1 MNSGPGRSRD
11 WTSLS
16 HRSILTLLGVGL
28 LCGCGG
34 PISSEEPGFVS
45 IFDGESLEGWRAA
58 GGGTSRDWS
67 VQDGRLVGICQGRSS
82 YLLWKDQELRDFE
95 LKLSYR
101 LLTEANTGI
110 DIRSRVD
117 VTGKRPFESYHADLG
132 HVGIGKNI
140 LGSWDFH
147 FGSRPE
153 PDNPRGTR
161 LVIGAD
167 ETPQLTAIEDPLT
180 LDDVNR
186 RPEWN
191 RVHII
196 ARGNHC
202 RFLIN
207 GKLSSEFTDNAE
219 SGRLEKGGIAL
230 QLHDPGVHVEFK
242 DMRLKRL

>member
-1 MNSGPGRSRD
+1 MNSGPGRNHD

-16 HRSILTLLGVGL
+16 HRSILTLLGVAL

-34 PISSEEPGFVS
+34 PTSGEETGFVS
-45 IFDGESLEGWRAA
+45 IFDGQSLEGWRAA
-58 GGGTSRDWS
+58 GGGTSRDWA
-67 VQDGRLVGICQGRSS
+67 VQDGRLIGNCQGRSS
-82 YLLWKDQELRDFE
+82 YLLWKDQDLRDFE

-110 DIRSRVD
+110 DIRSRPD
-117 VTGKRPFESYHADLG
+117 VTGKRAFESYHADLG

-167 ETPQLTAIEDPLT
+167 ETPQLTDLEDPLT
-180 LDDVNR
+180 LVDMNR

-202 RFLIN
+202 RFFIN

-242 DMRLKRL
+242 DIRLKRF

>member
-1 MNSGPGRSRD
+1 MNSRPGRSRD

-16 HRSILTLLGVGL
+16 RHSIVTFLSVAF
-28 LCGCGG
+28 LCGCADPASGED
-34 PISSEEPGFVS
+34 SGFVS
-45 IFDGESLEGWRAA
+45 IFDGESLEGWQAA
-58 GGGTSRDWS
+58 GGGTSQDWS
-67 VQDGRLVGICQGRSS
+67 AQDGRLIGICRGRTS
-82 YLLWKDQELRDFE
+82 YLVWKDQDLRDFE

-110 DIRSRVD
+110 DIRSRPD
-117 VTGKRPFESYHADLG
+117 FTGKRHFESYHADLG
-132 HVGIGKNI
+132 HVGIGENI

-153 PDNPRGTR
+153 PGNPRGTR

-167 ETPQLTAIEDPLT
+167 ETPRLTRIENPLTA
-180 LDDVNR
+180 DDVNR

-202 RFLIN
+202 RFFIN

-242 DMRLKRL
+242 EIRLKRL

>member
-1 MNSGPGRSRD
+1 MNSGPGRNRD
-11 WTSLS
+11 WTRLV
-16 HRSILTLLGVGL
+16 HRSILTLLGVVL
-28 LCGCGG
+28 LCGCGSPASG
-34 PISSEEPGFVS
+34 EETGFVS
-45 IFDGESLEGWRAA
+45 IFDGESLEGWRPA

-67 VQDGRLVGICQGRSS
+67 VRDGRLVGICQGRSS
-82 YLLWKDQELRDFE
+82 YLLWKDQDLRDFE

-110 DIRSRVD
+110 DIRSRPD
-117 VTGKRPFESYHADLG
+117 VTGKRAFESYHADLG

-153 PDNPRGTR
+153 PGNPRGTR

-167 ETPQLTAIEDPLT
+167 ETPQLTDLEDPLT
-180 LDDVNR
+180 LVDMNR

-202 RFLIN
+202 RFFIN

-242 DMRLKRL
+242 DIRLKRL

>member
-1 MNSGPGRSRD
+1 MMTRPDRTRD
-11 WTSLS
+11 GARLFPLLILALLTSVLP
-16 HRSILTLLGVGL
+16 L
-28 LCGCGG
+28 GCGG
-34 PISSEEPGFVS
+34 SASNEDEGFVA
-45 IFDGESLEGWRAA
+45 IFDGKSLEGWQAA
-58 GGGTSRDWS
+58 GGGTLQDWS
-67 VQDGRLVGICQGRSS
+67 VQEGRLIGKCLGRTS
-82 YLLWKDQELRDFE
+82 YLLWKDRDLRDFE

-117 VTGKRPFESYHADLG
+117 VTGKRYFESYHADLG
-132 HVGIGKNI
+132 HVGIGENI

-153 PDNPRGTR
+153 PANPRGTR

-167 ETPQLTAIEDPLT
+167 ETPQLTRIEDPLT
-180 LDDVNR
+180 VDDVNR

-196 ARGNHC
+196 VRGNHG
-202 RFLIN
+202 RFFIN

-219 SGRLEKGGIAL
+219 SGRLEEGGIAL
-230 QLHDPGVHVEFK
+230 QLHDPGIHVEFK
-242 DMRLKRL
+242 DIRLKRL

>member
-1 MNSGPGRSRD
+1 MMSRTDRTAD
-11 WTSLS
+11 WTRLC
-16 HRSILTLLGVGL
+16 RLSILALLNSVL
-28 LCGCGG
+28 LLGCGG
-34 PISSEEPGFVS
+34 PGLDEDAGFVS
-45 IFDGESLEGWRAA
+45 IFDGVSLEGWQAA
-58 GGGTSRDWS
+58 GGGTLQDWS
-67 VQDGRLVGICQGRSS
+67 VHEGRLIGKCQGRTS
-82 YLLWKDQELRDFE
+82 YLLWKDQDLRDFE

-117 VTGKRPFESYHADLG
+117 VTGKRYFESYHADLG
-132 HVGIGKNI
+132 HVGIGENI

-153 PDNPRGTR
+153 PGNPRGTR

-167 ETPQLTAIEDPLT
+167 ETPWLTRIEDPLT
-180 LDDVNR
+180 VDDVNR

-196 ARGNHC
+196 AQGNHC
-202 RFLIN
+202 RFFIN

-219 SGRLEKGGIAL
+219 SGRLEEGGIAL
-230 QLHDPGVHVEFK
+230 QLHDPGIHVEFK
-242 DMRLKRL
+242 DIRLKRL

>member
-1 MNSGPGRSRD
+1 MMPAPDRNSEWTRLYRS
-11 WTSLS
+11 
-16 HRSILTLLGVGL
+16 SILALLTGVL
-28 LCGCGG
+28 LLGCGG
-34 PISSEEPGFVS
+34 SASDEDEGFVS
-45 IFDGESLEGWRAA
+45 IFDGVSLEGWRAA
-58 GGGTSRDWS
+58 GGGTLQDWS
-67 VQDGRLVGICQGRSS
+67 VHEGRLIGKCRGRTS
-82 YLLWKDQELRDFE
+82 YLLWKDHDLRDFE

-117 VTGKRPFESYHADLG
+117 ETGKRYFESYHADLG
-132 HVGIGKNI
+132 HVGIGENI

-153 PDNPRGTR
+153 PSNPRGTR

-167 ETPQLTAIEDPLT
+167 ETPRLTRIEDPLT
-180 LDDVNR
+180 VDDVNR

-196 ARGNHC
+196 ARGNHG
-202 RFLIN
+202 RFFIN

-219 SGRLEKGGIAL
+219 SGRLEEGGIAL
-230 QLHDPGVHVEFK
+230 QLHDPGIHVEFK
-242 DMRLKRL
+242 DIRLKRL

>member
-1 MNSGPGRSRD
+1 MRSRPD
-11 WTSLS
+11 RSRNWTRLFRLLIPALLTSVLLS
-16 HRSILTLLGVGL
+16 
-28 LCGCGG
+28 GCGD
-34 PISSEEPGFVS
+34 SASDEDRGFVS
-45 IFDGESLEGWRAA
+45 IFDGKSLEGWQAA
-58 GGGTSRDWS
+58 GGGTLQDWS
-67 VQDGRLVGICQGRSS
+67 VHEGRLIGKCLGRTS
-82 YLLWKDQELRDFE
+82 YLLWKDRDLRDFE

-117 VTGKRPFESYHADLG
+117 VTGKRYFQSYHADLG
-132 HVGIGKNI
+132 HVGIGENI

-153 PDNPRGTR
+153 PSNPRGTR

-167 ETPQLTAIEDPLT
+167 ETPQLTRIEDPLT
-180 LDDVNR
+180 VDDVNR

-196 ARGNHC
+196 ARGNRG
-202 RFLIN
+202 RFFIN

-219 SGRLEKGGIAL
+219 SGRLEEGGIAL
-230 QLHDPGVHVEFK
+230 QLHDPGIHVEFK
-242 DMRLKRL
+242 DIRLKRL